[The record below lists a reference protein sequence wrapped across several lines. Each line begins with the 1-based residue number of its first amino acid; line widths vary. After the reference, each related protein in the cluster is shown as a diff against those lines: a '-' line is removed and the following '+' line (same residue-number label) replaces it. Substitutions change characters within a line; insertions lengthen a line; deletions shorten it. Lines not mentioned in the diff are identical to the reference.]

1 MIRRAWI
8 VAACLLALVGPAA
21 SADGPREASRRAK
34 PLALPAVDADTVAA
48 VRLDADVYAASAADL
63 ADLRILDAAGQEVPC
78 VIRTATTEKRRGVR
92 RTARAEKP
100 EVRPLADGGLEI
112 VVTIDPQRHP
122 VAPAGFTLATVL
134 ENFEHR
140 VSVSWAATGD
150 DWKPLVDDALVYDYE
165 QFMDVRDVNVPL
177 PAEPAR
183 PPGGRYRLVIGDVTQ
198 LQESQLTELTRT
210 LSGDREVERQERTLV
225 NRQPFRIEALEFWHE
240 EQVVERSSPV
250 LVDRPPA
257 GFRSDRDAA
266 ARTTRVTV
274 ETRRE
279 PLTEFALATDDR
291 NFSRRVTVERPCV
304 RQPANGPRCESRIA
318 AAPVTRIDVAGIR
331 REQLAIPIPESRERE
346 YVLVIDDG
354 DSPPIGVT
362 GVTARGPLQEVVF
375 LARPGGDYRIAYGGD
390 LARPR
395 YDTAAIAAALAA
407 GVAPIEATA
416 GAESAA
422 PPPPPDPWHLLAD
435 TRVQFAVIAALVVVL
450 ALTLFRAAR
459 RIDAVADGS

>member
-1 MIRRAWI
+1 MSRIARIA
-8 VAACLLALVGPAA
+8 AACLLALAGPVAA
-21 SADGPREASRRAK
+21 AGETHEAVRREK
-34 PLALPAVDADTVAA
+34 PLVLPAVDADAVAA
-48 VRLDADVYAASAADL
+48 FRLDADVYSAAAADL
-63 ADLRILDAAGQEVPC
+63 ADLRIIDAAGKEVPR
-78 VIRTATTEKRRGVR
+78 VIRTVTTEQRRGVR

-112 VVTIDPQRHP
+112 VVTIDPKRHP
-122 VAPAGFTLATVL
+122 VAPAGFTLATAV

-140 VSVSWAATGD
+140 VSVSWAAEGD
-150 DWKPLVDDALVYDYE
+150 DWRPLVDDALIYDYE
-165 QFMDVRDVNVPL
+165 QFMDIRDVHVPL

-198 LQESQLTELTRT
+198 VQQSQLTELTRT
-210 LSGDREVERQERTLV
+210 LSGDREVERQERILV

-250 LVDRPPA
+250 LVDRPPT
-257 GFRSDRDAA
+257 GFRTAVDAA

-279 PLTEFALATDDR
+279 PLTEFALATGDR
-291 NFSRRVTVERPCV
+291 NFSRRVTVERPAA
-304 RQPANGPRCESRIA
+304 RQPATGPRCESRIA
-318 AAPVTRIDVAGIR
+318 AAPFTRIDLAGIR
-331 REQLAIPIPESRERE
+331 REQLAIPIPECRERE

-354 DSPPIGVT
+354 DSPPIDVT

-375 LARPGGDYRIAYGGD
+375 LARPGGAYRIAYGGD
-390 LARPR
+390 LPRPR

-407 GVAPIEATA
+407 GVAPVEATA

-435 TRVQFAVIAALVVVL
+435 TRVQVGVIAVLVVVL
-450 ALTLFRAAR
+450 AATLFRAAR
-459 RIDAVADGS
+459 RIDAVGDGS

>member
-1 MIRRAWI
+1 MSRRAWI
-8 VAACLLALVGPAA
+8 AATCLLALARPVATAGETPEAA
-21 SADGPREASRRAK
+21 RREK
-34 PLALPAVDADTVAA
+34 PLALPSVETDTVAA
-48 VRLDADVYAASAADL
+48 VRLDADVYAAAAADL
-63 ADLRILDAAGQEVPC
+63 SDVRILDAAGKEVPC
-78 VIRTATTEKRRGVR
+78 AIRTVTTEQRKGVR
-92 RTARAEKP
+92 RTARAEAP

-112 VVTIDPQRHP
+112 VVTIDPVRHP
-122 VAPAGFTLATVL
+122 VAPAGFTLATAV

-140 VSVSWAATGD
+140 VSVSWAAAGD

-198 LQESQLTELTRT
+198 VQESQLTELTRT
-210 LSGDREVERQERTLV
+210 LSGDREVERQERTLI
-225 NRQPFRIEALEFWHE
+225 NRQPFRIEAVEFWHE

-257 GFRSDRDAA
+257 GFHAAVDAA

-279 PLTEFALATDDR
+279 PLTELTLATADR
-291 NFSRRVTVERPCV
+291 NFSRRVTVERPAA
-304 RQPANGPRCESRIA
+304 RQSAPGPRCESRIA
-318 AAPVTRIDVAGIR
+318 AAPFTRIDVAGIR

-362 GVTARGPLQEVVF
+362 GVTARGPLEEVVF
-375 LARPGGDYRIAYGGD
+375 LARPGGAYRIAYGGE

-407 GVAPIEATA
+407 GVAPLDATA

-435 TRVQFAVIAALVVVL
+435 TRVQVGVIAVLVAVL

-459 RIDAVADGS
+459 RIDAVGDGP